1 MISVPLY
8 MCAHARAH
16 THTHSHNLKVLNEKL
31 EELREAI
38 AHNPVDFWEYRIAH
52 RCVLLRSSTYTQTP
66 ALFHLHTNFSAPP
79 PTHQLLRSSTYT
91 LHHLLHLHHTP
102 HTVIL
107 LSHP

>member
-8 MCAHARAH
+8 MCAHARARAH

-52 RCVLLRSSTYTQTP
+52 RCVLLLNP
-66 ALFHLHTNFSAPP
+66 KP
-79 PTHQLLRSSTYT
+79 
-91 LHHLLHLHHTP
+91 
-102 HTVIL
+102 
-107 LSHP
+107 